1 MGDGSPH
8 GVKDSQTKKQYYMQ
22 KDLDDVIYQIF
33 NRNMDYVDYDY
44 EFFAS

>member
-22 KDLDDVIYQIF
+22 KDLDDVIY
-33 NRNMDYVDYDY
+33 
-44 EFFAS
+44 